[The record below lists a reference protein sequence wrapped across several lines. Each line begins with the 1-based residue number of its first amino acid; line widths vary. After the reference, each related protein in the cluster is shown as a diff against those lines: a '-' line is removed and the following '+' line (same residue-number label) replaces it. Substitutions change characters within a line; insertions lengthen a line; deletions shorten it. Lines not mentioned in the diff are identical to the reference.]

1 MKTKDKVL
9 VIDDDVALT
18 RVIQLGLEQEGYE
31 VIVADSGIEG
41 LRQAYDAHPD
51 LVILD
56 VMMPGL
62 DGWKTCQRLREIS
75 DVPIIMLTA
84 KDGEVDVIKGLELGA
99 DDYITKPFSTEE
111 LVARMRALLRRARLP
126 SSPHRPTVYTDG
138 ELVVD
143 FSKHRVM
150 VRGKRVNLTPT
161 EFRLLSCLVRNAGRV
176 IPHETLLAQV
186 WGPEYIGEIQY
197 LKLYIRYLRQ
207 KIEKDPSKPQ
217 YILTEWGI
225 GYYFREA

>member
-1 MKTKDKVL
+1 MGDKVL
-9 VIDDDVALT
+9 IIDDDVTLT
-18 RVIQLGLEQEGYE
+18 TVIQLRLEQEGYE
-31 VIVADSGIEG
+31 VIIANSGVEG

-56 VMMPGL
+56 IMMPGL
-62 DGWKTCQRLREIS
+62 DGWETCQRLREIS

-84 KDGEVDVIKGLELGA
+84 KDGEMDMVRGLELGA
-99 DDYITKPFSTEE
+99 DGYISKPFSTKE
-111 LVARMRALLRRARLP
+111 LLARIQALLRRTRLP
-126 SSPHRPTVYTDG
+126 SSPTRPAVYTDG
-138 ELVVD
+138 DLVVD
-143 FSKHRVM
+143 FAKHRVT

-176 IPHETLLAQV
+176 IPHEALLAQV

-207 KIEKDPSKPQ
+207 KIEEDPSKPQ

-225 GYYFREA
+225 GYYFRGD

>member
-1 MKTKDKVL
+1 MKDKAL
-9 VIDDDVALT
+9 IIDDDVAFT
-18 RVIQLGLEQEGYE
+18 RVIQLRLEQEGYE
-31 VIVADSGIEG
+31 VIIADSGIEG
-41 LRQAYDAHPD
+41 LRQAYDGHPD

-62 DGWKTCQRLREIS
+62 DGWETCQRLREIC

-84 KDGEVDVIKGLELGA
+84 KDGKVDTVRGLELGA
-99 DDYITKPFSTEE
+99 DDYVTKPFSTEE

-126 SSPHRPTVYTDG
+126 LSPHPPTVYADG

-143 FSKHRVM
+143 FAKHRVM
-150 VRGKRVNLTPT
+150 VRGKRVDLTPT
-161 EFRLLSCLVRNAGRV
+161 EFRLLSCLARSPGRV
-176 IPHETLLAQV
+176 IPHKTLLIRA
-186 WGPEYIGEIQY
+186 WGPEYIGETQY
-197 LKLYIRYLRQ
+197 LKLYIRYLRE

-225 GYYFREA
+225 GYYLREN